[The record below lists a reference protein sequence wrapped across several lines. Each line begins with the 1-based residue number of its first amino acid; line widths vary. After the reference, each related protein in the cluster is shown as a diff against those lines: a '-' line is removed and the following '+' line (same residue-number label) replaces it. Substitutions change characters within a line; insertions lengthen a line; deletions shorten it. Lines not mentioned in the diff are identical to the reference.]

1 MTAYNK
7 FRPSYDG
14 STFPTMNAAASGD
27 QVISALGGVLVVKT
41 GGTGTTVTIDTP
53 GTLPNGDA
61 YPQKAIVIGT
71 SAERWIPLGPEY
83 IDANG
88 MANLSWSSTA
98 TVTWACVALPM

>member
-7 FRPSYDG
+7 YRVGATGADG
-14 STFPTMNAAASGD
+14 PTYVAAAASD
-27 QVISALGGVLVVKT
+27 QIVSAQGGILIVKT

-53 GTLPNGDA
+53 GSLPNGDA
-61 YPQKAIVIGT
+61 YPQKAITLGT
-71 SAERWIPLGPEY
+71 TAERWIYLGAEY

-98 TVTWACVALPM
+98 TVTWTCVQP